1 MALWE
6 TEKTA
11 KSPAVMIAIIINADQ
26 IRLSVIVIIYELNI
40 EN

>member
-11 KSPAVMIAIIINADQ
+11 NRPAVMIAIITNADQ
-26 IRLSVIVIIYELNI
+26 IRLSVIVMIYEMNI